1 MKLPRPT
8 PRYDERDQTDLRA
21 KLEQTDDE
29 NVKRNRDIEMGAARI
44 ILRSPDGTRYA
55 LTVSNAGALSAVA
68 V

>member
-8 PRYDERDQTDLRA
+8 LRYDERDQTDLRA

-29 NVKRNRDIEMGAARI
+29 NVKRNRDIEIGAARI